1 MSATENALAE
11 SVRVLIVDDH
21 PVFRYGVR
29 RLLESEPGFVVVGE
43 APDGPQAIRL
53 AHELSPDI
61 MLLDLSIPGRSGLEV
76 LREVTIGSPGVRT
89 VILTASMEKSEIAQ
103 ALRFG
108 ARAIVLK
115 ESTTELIFESIRAVR
130 SGQYWVARESVSD
143 LVEMVRRLL
152 PRTPSAP
159 QRVNFGLTPREIEVV
174 AAITSGYSNS
184 EIAQKLGRSEQT
196 IKHHITNIFDKLGL
210 SNRMEVVLFAV
221 SHHLVD
227 EL

>member
-1 MSATENALAE
+1 MPATENTLTE
-11 SVRVLIVDDH
+11 SVRVLLVDDH
-21 PVFRYGVR
+21 PVFRYGLR

-43 APDGPQAIRL
+43 APDGPKAICL
-53 AHELSPDI
+53 ARELSPDI
-61 MLLDLSIPGRSGLEV
+61 MLLDLSIPGCTGLEV
-76 LREVTIGSPGVRT
+76 LREVTVGSPRVRT
-89 VILTASMEKSEIAQ
+89 LILTAAMEKSEIAQ
-103 ALRFG
+103 ALRLG

-115 ESTTELIFESIRAVR
+115 EAATELIFESIRAVR

-143 LVEMVRRLL
+143 LVELVRRLL
-152 PRTPSAP
+152 PRTPSVP
-159 QRVNFGLTPREIEVV
+159 QRVNFGLTPREVEVV

-184 EIAQKLGRSEQT
+184 EIAQKLNRSEQT

-210 SNRMEVVLFAV
+210 SNRMELVLFAV